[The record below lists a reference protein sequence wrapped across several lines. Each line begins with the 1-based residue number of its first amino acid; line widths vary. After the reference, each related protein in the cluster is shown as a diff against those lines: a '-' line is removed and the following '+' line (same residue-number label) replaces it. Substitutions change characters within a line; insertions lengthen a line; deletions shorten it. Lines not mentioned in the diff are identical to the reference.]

1 MNKYFNKL
9 RLRINGKKK
18 RTKKSKKQQKENPA
32 RSTKRSLK

>member
-1 MNKYFNKL
+1 MNKHFNKL

-18 RTKKSKKQQKENPA
+18 EQKKTKKQQKENPA

>member
-18 RTKKSKKQQKENPA
+18 EQKKPKNNKKKTPLDPRNEV
-32 RSTKRSLK
+32 